1 MQKERYFYQHDFSE
15 DDKSYGSPALEFNEQ
30 NGNGILSILESGL
43 IGKVVQFVKNNK
55 ILKSKLYISQ
65 YDQNFSYSYGL
76 SRRGFWNKIFG
87 QKIDGIET
95 REIELNKIFN
105 GIKNVL
111 QHRIK
116 IIAQYEP
123 AQVNSRCVQY
133 VGFIY

>member
-15 DDKSYGSPALEFNEQ
+15 DDKSNGSPALEFNEQ